1 MLPEGQQ
8 DDFSKSFC
16 ALFWFWWFYWR
27 ACCSFF
33 RSWWLFSIWFRGARA
48 KSKKPSDVTFLIL
61 AILLTR
67 IAFFGFG
74 YCFQSDC
81 FVVRAR
87 EASSLRQSSARSL
100 KTTHTVYH
108 EQSSFVSIT
117 TSLHRRVNF
126 GEWCV
131 GVPCTFSGLRCD
143 RLLRFSSGSYE
154 QRKQH
159 AARGINASTSW
170 Y

>member
-1 MLPEGQQ
+1 MHDRPFARVLPPLIVKDIGRWLPWMLPEGQQ

-117 TSLHRRVNF
+117 TSV
-126 GEWCV
+126 
-131 GVPCTFSGLRCD
+131 
-143 RLLRFSSGSYE
+143 SYT
-154 QRKQH
+154 H
-159 AARGINASTSW
+159 LTLPTICSV
-170 Y
+170 